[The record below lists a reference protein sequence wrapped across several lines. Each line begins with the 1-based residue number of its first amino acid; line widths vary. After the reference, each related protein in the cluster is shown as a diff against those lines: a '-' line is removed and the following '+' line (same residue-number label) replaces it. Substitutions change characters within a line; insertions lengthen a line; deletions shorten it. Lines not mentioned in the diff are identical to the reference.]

1 MNSHWSII
9 LNNYQYSSLLD
20 CCWMCVWSS
29 IFRSAVQPT
38 NSSHSDAGW
47 ARCLEQKPWIYR
59 LLWLWLLW
67 LDFFLRFWDDET
79 LEVCLTITTNC
90 SELAWQVWL
99 QWTRL
104 TQPYWTMIDMTMA
117 SPSQDTAT
125 HKTGLAPQGLEQSL
139 HSPCSRPLIKL
150 TNMTYTRLHTTA
162 HDCTWLHMT
171 ARCQANEL
179 PAWHCDEQLW
189 PQASCLP
196 RPVEHW
202 NIASWIQRTAKTSSL
217 RSSLCRYALDP
228 QAGKQR
234 SFSVAVNTEAAANVN
249 KVTYANNSTTS
260 FSLSCTWL
268 EFPPC
273 SGSPQLITVLSPRSA
288 AKAQEDPQI
297 WLHVHQLWPH
307 PWDVSSLGP
316 CAEKFS
322 KLPWG
327 DDPTLNLRCTT
338 VSTLYSGIPVVNI
351 RNLVLP
357 FDQSCHDSNWMQA
370 PAGLSPHA
378 VTVPSFFK
386 AAKASEEADSLWTSC
401 NDIEGRAPQL
411 TTEPLRSRAAK
422 ASAQAQI
429 WQMLFS
435 WLWTCR
441 QGNCRNRLQPVPS
454 PSSLLLLSLS
464 ANILHGAQCSS

>member
-1 MNSHWSII
+1 
-9 LNNYQYSSLLD
+9 
-20 CCWMCVWSS
+20 
-29 IFRSAVQPT
+29 
-38 NSSHSDAGW
+38 
-47 ARCLEQKPWIYR
+47 
-59 LLWLWLLW
+59 
-67 LDFFLRFWDDET
+67 
-79 LEVCLTITTNC
+79 
-90 SELAWQVWL
+90 
-99 QWTRL
+99 
-104 TQPYWTMIDMTMA
+104 
-117 SPSQDTAT
+117 
-125 HKTGLAPQGLEQSL
+125 
-139 HSPCSRPLIKL
+139 
-150 TNMTYTRLHTTA
+150 
-162 HDCTWLHMT
+162 MT

-202 NIASWIQRTAKTSSL
+202 NIASWIQRTARPL
-217 RSSLCRYALDP
+217 LYALPYVGMPLTLKPASKDLFLS
-228 QAGKQR
+228 QSIQQLLR
-234 SFSVAVNTEAAANVN
+234 M
-249 KVTYANNSTTS
+249 STRWLMQTTPPHPS
-260 FSLSCTWL
+260 ASLALGWNFHHVQDHPSLS
-268 EFPPC
+268 
-273 SGSPQLITVLSPRSA
+273 LSYLQEVQQKPRRIHRSA
-288 AKAQEDPQI
+288 ARSPTLTAP
-297 WLHVHQLWPH
+297 LRCLL
-307 PWDVSSLGP
+307 PWTS
-316 CAEKFS
+316 AEKFS